1 MKIHIEP
8 GAALDALAQ
17 HIDQQRAALLN
28 ADDRHTEEL
37 QHARAEAHILREKLI
52 EAEQDVDRLATAL
65 GEANAARIEILAAL
79 AAVQNG
85 VPADPGYLDTLPDGS
100 AVIDQHGVMW
110 QRWTTP
116 GLSTRWWAHA
126 PTLANP
132 SGGQWS
138 EGSGRWTSAALTAQ
152 RGPVRVIHIPAPEGG
167 KA

>member
-8 GAALDALAQ
+8 GAALDALAH
-17 HIDQQRAALLN
+17 HIDQQRAALLDAN
-28 ADDRHTEEL
+28 AGHAEDL
-37 QHARAEAHILREKLI
+37 QHARAEAHILREKLG
-52 EAEQDVDRLATAL
+52 EEQATVDQLTTAL
-65 GEANAARIEILAAL
+65 GEANTARVDLLAAL

-85 VPADPGYLDTLPDGS
+85 VPADPGYLDTIPDGS
-100 AVIDQHGVMW
+100 AVTDQHGVMW

-116 GLSTRWWAHA
+116 GLSVRWWAHA

-132 SGGQWS
+132 GGGPWS

-152 RGPVRVIHIPAPEGG
+152 RGPVRVIHIATEGG

>member
-8 GAALDALAQ
+8 TAALEALAQ
-17 HIDQQRAALLN
+17 HIDQQRAALLDAN
-28 ADDRHTEEL
+28 AGHAEDL
-37 QHARAEAHILREKLI
+37 QHARAEAHILREKLG
-52 EAEQDVDRLATAL
+52 EEQASVDRLTTAL
-65 GEANAARIEILAAL
+65 GEANAARVDLLTVL

-116 GLSTRWWAHA
+116 GLSVRWWAHA
-126 PTLANP
+126 PALASP
-132 SGGQWS
+132 DGGTWS

-152 RGPVRVIHIPAPEGG
+152 RGPVRVIHIAPEVGQ
-167 KA
+167 A